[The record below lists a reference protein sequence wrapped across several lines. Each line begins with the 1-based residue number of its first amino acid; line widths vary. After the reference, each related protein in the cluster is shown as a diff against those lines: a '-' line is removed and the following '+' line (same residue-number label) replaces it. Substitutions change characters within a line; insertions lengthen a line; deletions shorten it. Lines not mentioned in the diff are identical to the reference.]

1 MNEIANKGEG
11 RGPSPVVPKKLGRIA
26 KKLSAAGEELVLI
39 APAILHSQASE
50 QMLAIARMG
59 MLDKILGYLVT
70 TDKNVHFVRPGIAW
84 DSVRTV
90 PLDVI
95 TGVEY
100 VEEFHTNTLKP
111 WWGRGRRRS
120 SFMRTWMASGFISI
134 SRELSER
141 TSRQGCELVWT
152 FFSGL

>member
-26 KKLSAAGEELVLI
+26 KKLFAAGEELVLI

-84 DSVRTV
+84 IACARC
-90 PLDVI
+90 
-95 TGVEY
+95 
-100 VEEFHTNTLKP
+100 P
-111 WWGRGRRRS
+111 W
-120 SFMRTWMASGFISI
+120 M
-134 SRELSER
+134 
-141 TSRQGCELVWT
+141 
-152 FFSGL
+152 